1 MKWLTRIEII
11 DHRYAGRLMAR
22 DYVSIREQERN
33 GQTIWTFT
41 TVGHVRLKSAPG
53 RVVRRNGRYAIR
65 GAAWGAAIS
74 TVQVQIDNGPWVTAR
89 LESQSEATH
98 LEEGTVTTLDNS
110 FHDRRQSR
118 GYAWT
123 FWNFNWGT
131 PSSGEHT
138 IRSRAFDIAG
148 NMQPA
153 PDDPFLA
160 SKRTYWESNGQI
172 TRKVVDPVVLSPTRA
187 SL

>member
-1 MKWLTRIEII
+1 
-11 DHRYAGRLMAR
+11 
-22 DYVSIREQERN
+22 
-33 GQTIWTFT
+33 
-41 TVGHVRLKSAPG
+41 
-53 RVVRRNGRYAIR
+53 
-65 GAAWGAAIS
+65 
-74 TVQVQIDNGPWVTAR
+74 VQIDEGPWVAAR
-89 LESQSEATH
+89 LDTQSEAAQ
-98 LEEGTVTTLDNS
+98 LEDGSGTLLDHS

-131 PSSGEHT
+131 PGAGEHR

-172 TRKVVDPVVLSPTRA
+172 TRRVAIP
-187 SL
+187 